1 MDFQTRA
8 KLADADV
15 WAAIV
20 GQLGTL
26 TEADD
31 IEADVSGTLAAV
43 FRLVHRVQIDPDPA
57 VTVEVIRAGA
67 AEIAKNRETGQ

>member
-26 TEADD
+26 TNPDDVEAV
-31 IEADVSGTLAAV
+31 ISGTLAAL
-43 FRLVHRVQIDPDPA
+43 FRLVHRVQVDPDPA
-57 VTVEVIRAGA
+57 VTVEAIRAML
-67 AEIAKNRETGQ
+67 AKIGSEQP

>member
-26 TEADD
+26 TDPNDVEAV
-31 IEADVSGTLAAV
+31 ISGTLAAV
-43 FRLVHRVQIDPDPA
+43 FRLVHRVQVDPDPA

-67 AEIAKNRETGQ
+67 AEIAKKQAEA

>member
-15 WAAIV
+15 WAAITAQV
-20 GQLGTL
+20 GSL
-26 TEADD
+26 TDPNDVEAV
-31 IEADVSGTLAAV
+31 ISGTLAAV
-43 FRLVHRVQIDPDPA
+43 FRLVHRAQIDPDPT

-67 AEIAKNRETGQ
+67 AEIAKKQAET

>member
-15 WAAIV
+15 WAAITA
-20 GQLGTL
+20 QLGTL
-26 TEADD
+26 ANPDDVEAV
-31 IEADVSGTLAAV
+31 ISGTLAAV
-43 FRLVHRVQIDPDPA
+43 FRLVHRVQVDPDPA

-67 AEIAKNRETGQ
+67 AEIAKKRAEP

>member
-15 WAAIV
+15 WAAIK

-26 TEADD
+26 TDPDD
-31 IEADVSGTLAAV
+31 IEAVISGTLAAL
-43 FRLVHRVQIDPDPA
+43 FRLVHRVQVDPDPA

-67 AEIAKNRETGQ
+67 AEIAKKQEK